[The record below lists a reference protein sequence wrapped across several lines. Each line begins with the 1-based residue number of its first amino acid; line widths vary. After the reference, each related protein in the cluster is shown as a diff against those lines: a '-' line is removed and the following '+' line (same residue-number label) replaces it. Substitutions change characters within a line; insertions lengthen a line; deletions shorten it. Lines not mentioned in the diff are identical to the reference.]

1 MKRLLFCLLTGA
13 LLLTGTA
20 GAWGAEGAS
29 APTSSLTFTASADYP
44 LPDEATSLHQGQYF
58 WIDGTV
64 TGSEPLSSVTVQIV
78 DEAGALVQ
86 EAVRTFAPGED
97 ARAYS
102 LLDPT
107 FDPDIDCV
115 SEALRFQD
123 LPVGSYALRIWAA
136 ADGEAQLLAES
147 AFGVNDDVWLQ
158 AHPND
163 LRGNYTTALAF
174 FGAPERFLFRYK
186 LRENSVRI
194 DVDPHWLRQYRT
206 RVAWLKGEKKYCHVD
221 AKPYFR
227 QARRYLEN
235 TYIHISGPDFDTGA
249 LRLSALAATLNGTMV
264 CRFVSSGQF
273 LSHHSFGAAID
284 INAFF
289 DSHTNKLEN
298 RERIYAEVTRN
309 LTYNGIATVQG
320 KRCYDFTYTG
330 SAPREVKNV
339 PEPLMNYFLYEL
351 AFYRAGFSW
360 GAYYPHTCDAMH
372 FTLTELSPE
381 LFAEGPYAMRKVFRY
396 IEDAVPEA

>member
-13 LLLTGTA
+13 LLLAWTA
-20 GAWGAEGAS
+20 GSRGEEAPAEPDPS
-29 APTSSLTFTASADYP
+29 PSPLTFTASADYP
-44 LPDEATSLHQGQYF
+44 LPDETSALHQGQYF

-64 TGSEPLSSVTVQIV
+64 TGSGPLSSVTAQIV
-78 DEAGALVQ
+78 DEAGETVQ
-86 EAVRTFAPGED
+86 EAVKTFAPAED
-97 ARAYS
+97 VRAYR

-107 FDPDIDCV
+107 FAADVDCV

-123 LPVGSYALRIWAA
+123 LPVGSYALRIRAA
-136 ADGEAQLLAES
+136 ADGEEQLLVES
-147 AFGVNDDVWLQ
+147 AFGVDDDAWLQ
-158 AHPND
+158 VHPND

-206 RVAWLKGEKKYCHVD
+206 KVTWLKGEKKYCHVD
-221 AKPYFR
+221 AKPYFK

-235 TYIHISGPDFDTGA
+235 TYIHISGEDFDTGA

-273 LSHHSFGAAID
+273 LSHHSFGTAID

-298 RERIYAEVTRN
+298 RERIYTEVTQN
-309 LTYNGIATVQG
+309 LTYNGIVTVKG

-339 PEPLMNYFLYEL
+339 PEPLMNYLLYEL

-381 LFAEGPYAMRKVFRY
+381 LFTEGPYAMRKVFEY
-396 IEDAVPEA
+396 IDE